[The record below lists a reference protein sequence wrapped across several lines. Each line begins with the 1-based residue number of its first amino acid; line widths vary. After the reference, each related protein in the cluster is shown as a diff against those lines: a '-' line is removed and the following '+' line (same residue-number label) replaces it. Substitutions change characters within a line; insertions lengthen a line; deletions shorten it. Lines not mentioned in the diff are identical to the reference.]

1 MQPPSTATKTITP
14 YERQAREA
22 ALAWS
27 RLALSTNDPAF
38 DIHSSQQH
46 DLHGTI
52 LGLHRL
58 SVEHQIRRWCGSVG
72 ASSDDIVCRGREEFV
87 AGLEQQGLLA
97 LYDKSAHHDLTE
109 SITGAQYAALNEP
122 SYRPIRSRRL
132 RYHQQCG
139 DCHASGAQTCPTC
152 RGDGETTCGSC
163 AGAGD
168 ETCSSCGGSGQEDV
182 GHNDSHGHH
191 HTVWANCPTC
201 NGNGHVDCG
210 GCGGSGHQTCGT
222 CHRTGRVSC
231 ASCEGTGCFTH
242 IGQVALLH
250 TPTYQA
256 AFDDGTPDV
265 AHHVLNF
272 FGHAGLAE
280 PATVILE
287 SINRVD
293 DTPAT
298 ATLEFRYR
306 FQLPAAQLKVKS
318 RREILGSG
326 DYSQWSVVGKTPE
339 VIDCDH
345 ALFPLL
351 MGASIDLQRM
361 TGWRSAWRLGYNQR
375 VSGELS
381 TVLKPAVHQW
391 IVDAFTR
398 NRSVEEIEIEIRRAL
413 DPLSI
418 AAIAS
423 NVTHAL
429 NATYRRC
436 MVLHQ
441 GAAMLITLLWMLMTS
456 ETSNRFMHGLLAGLP
471 NQGIALRVRTG
482 IAVASTDGAPWVFLA
497 VIAILIII
505 SFHVRHRAWLG
516 RAGGDVLWA
525 RAVSLGQLNLR
536 AVSLQILGAMLLAAL
551 LTQAVMTGR

>member
-1 MQPPSTATKTITP
+1 MHPPSTATKDSTP

-27 RLALSTNDPAF
+27 QLALSTGDPAF
-38 DIHSSQQH
+38 DIVSSQPREI
-46 DLHGTI
+46 HGTAV
-52 LGLHRL
+52 GSHHL
-58 SVEHQIRRWCGSVG
+58 SIEPQTRRWVG
-72 ASSDDIVCRGREEFV
+72 RIVAGSDDILCTSRAEFDQ
-87 AGLEQQGLLA
+87 GLKQQGLLA
-97 LYDKSAHHDLTE
+97 LYNESGHRDLTK
-109 SITGAQYAALNEP
+109 SITGSPYATFRQP
-122 SYRPIRSRRL
+122 SYRPVDTRRL
-132 RYHQQCG
+132 FYHQHCD
-139 DCHASGAQTCPTC
+139 DCQASGTQTCPTC
-152 RGDGETTCGSC
+152 RGERETSCSSCSGDGNEM
-163 AGAGD
+163 
-168 ETCSSCGGSGQEDV
+168 CSSCGGSGQQEV
-182 GHNDSHGHH
+182 GHNDSDGHH
-191 HTVWANCPTC
+191 RYEWANCPGC
-201 NGNGHVDCG
+201 HGIGHVHCG
-210 GCGGSGHQTCGT
+210 SCGGSGYETCGT
-222 CHRTGRVSC
+222 CHRTGAVPC
-231 ASCEGTGCFTH
+231 APCEGTGSFTE
-242 IGQVALLH
+242 IGQVSLLH
-250 TPTYQA
+250 TPTYQVT
-256 AFDDGTPDV
+256 FDDGTPNSC
-265 AHHVLNF
+265 AHVLNF

-361 TGWRSAWRLGYNQR
+361 TGWRSAWRPSYNQR

-391 IVDAFTR
+391 IVDAVTR

-429 NATYRRC
+429 KTTYRRC

-441 GAAMLITLLWMLMTS
+441 GAAMLITLMCMLMTS
-456 ETSNRFMHGLLAGLP
+456 ETSNRFTHGLLAGLP

-482 IAVASTDGAPWVFLA
+482 LAAASTDGAPWVFLA
-497 VIAILIII
+497 AIAILVII
-505 SFHVRHRAWLG
+505 SFHVRHRAWLR

-525 RAVSLGQLNLR
+525 RAKGLGQLNLR
-536 AVSLQILGAMLLAAL
+536 AVSLQILGAMLLVAL